1 MYLED
6 LAVKCVSCVYACVVA
21 VTGFFFLVFFLLN
34 TGKKLQHSQ
43 RFGCVCRVR
52 ALEATVMFGRV

>member
-21 VTGFFFLVFFLLN
+21 VTGFFFLVFFFAKYREKTTTQPAFWL
-34 TGKKLQHSQ
+34 
-43 RFGCVCRVR
+43 CV
-52 ALEATVMFGRV
+52 